1 LESGETNINVIQ
13 ERFDR
18 ATLAINGLEAEFEE
32 HDSELETG
40 ARESIGATVIK
51 ILQTYNIDLDVEDA
65 IRERDKIKKQF
76 CLALCLRINGGSR
89 KTKNY
94 DVLPR
99 VIAEAAT
106 LATRRSHQS
115 LSASIG

>member
-1 LESGETNINVIQ
+1 MKETDYLEDMYRDGYFPNFLVDKIKGYLKEVVSVLESGETNINVIQ
-13 ERFDR
+13 EHFDR

-65 IRERDKIKKQF
+65 IRER
-76 CLALCLRINGGSR
+76 
-89 KTKNY
+89 
-94 DVLPR
+94 
-99 VIAEAAT
+99 EW
-106 LATRRSHQS
+106 
-115 LSASIG
+115 